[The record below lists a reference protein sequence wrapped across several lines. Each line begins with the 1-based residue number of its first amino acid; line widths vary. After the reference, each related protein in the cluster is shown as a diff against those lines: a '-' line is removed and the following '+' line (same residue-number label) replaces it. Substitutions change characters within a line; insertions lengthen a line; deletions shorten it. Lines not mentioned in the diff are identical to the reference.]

1 MKFQKLRNSCFF
13 KIMKKQYRV
22 IIPEAKYRI
31 IEFIQD
37 GLPGVG
43 FINIS
48 LQDFEPKAVFA
59 WHLSIMINLEDLI
72 ENGMPSKEERKI
84 RDEFESQIDLLLKG
98 PEADKPNVIFLA
110 RITWNETRELMWRIY
125 NPEAANQMLQ
135 TIIDKNESP
144 RQFDYR
150 IDCDEEWELAE
161 WILKEHKK

>member
-1 MKFQKLRNSCFF
+1 
-13 KIMKKQYRV
+13 
-22 IIPEAKYRI
+22 
-31 IEFIQD
+31 
-37 GLPGVG
+37 
-43 FINIS
+43 
-48 LQDFEPKAVFA
+48 
-59 WHLSIMINLEDLI
+59 MINLEDLI

-84 RDEFESQIDLLLKG
+84 IDKFESQIDLLLKG